1 MLCDRATEIIKM
13 MKEWEIEPNMK
24 AYSLL
29 LITFARSGRVQD
41 CIRILDSLI
50 AEGKVVIECE
60 LLARLIRIFVIS
72 KRIYQAQL
80 MVSKARSMFSVL
92 DDDLRDEVEKFDAW
106 KAALNAGTVTVKE
119 HYHQVQDQSRSS
131 TPLQPDTFKDGPG
144 VDNLEADS
152 DLSPFHNDPNRRC
165 PQLASS

>member
-1 MLCDRATEIIKM
+1 MLCDRATEIIQM
-13 MKEWEIEPNMK
+13 MKELDIEPNMK

-50 AEGKVVIECE
+50 EEGKVVIECE

-80 MVSKARSMFSVL
+80 MVTKARSIFPVL
-92 DDDLRDEVEKFDAW
+92 DDELRTEVEKFEAW
-106 KAALNAGTVTVKE
+106 KAALNAGTSTVE
-119 HYHQVQDQSRSS
+119 QHYHLGEEQDEDQSRNSRPPS
-131 TPLQPDTFKDGPG
+131 RPNTFESGHR
-144 VDNLEADS
+144 VDNVF
-152 DLSPFHNDPNRRC
+152 SPFHNDPNMRC
-165 PQLASS
+165 PKLS